1 MQLPR
6 TILNFMDKDYSVIGK
21 RVPKLDAL
29 DKATGRAQYG
39 HDINLP
45 GTLVGKIL
53 YANTPHA
60 RILHVDT
67 SRAERVR
74 GVKAVI
80 TGKHNPAHKFGYGGD
95 NTPLK
100 ADKVRCRRDEVA
112 AVAAR
117 DEDAA
122 DEALELI
129 RVEYEELP
137 PLYSAEAA
145 LADGAPLVHEDHA
158 TNLFTRYDYV
168 HGDAER
174 AFDDADVIVEQEYR
188 LPYVT
193 HTAMETSFVL
203 AAFDL
208 HGRLTLWSTTQ
219 IPFLLQRD
227 LSEALGMAGRD
238 IRVIQPAI
246 GGAFGRGLDVYP
258 FEPICALLA
267 KYSGKPVRIAFSR
280 EEEFFATVTRQ
291 PARVKMRTAAKR
303 DGTLWARDARIVLD
317 AGAYISWG
325 AVTPLVMME
334 TVASLYRVPHAKFVA
349 DVVYSN
355 NPPTGAM
362 RGYGN
367 PQSTFFVETQMD
379 MLAEQLGMDP
389 VAFRLRNANIPNE
402 ETPQGL
408 KITSCGLRECITEVA
423 ERIGWE
429 RRTTQD
435 EGFAKGGPGKTKE
448 AQAHEARNNG
458 SPSPVVRRGIGIACT
473 LNVGGGARIYR
484 SDGCGA
490 TVKVDDFGRVTL
502 VSGSTEI
509 GQGSETALA
518 QIVAEVL
525 GVHVQDVTV
534 VNSDTSVKPW
544 DVGTHAS
551 RTTFIAGNAAWIAA
565 NHAKRQILEAAATLL
580 DVHADALECRDRMIR
595 VKGEGKAVAFDKVV
609 RSLHYREG
617 GAVVIGTGWYDPPT
631 KLVDKDTYKGN
642 ISAAYGFGAQAAE
655 VEVDTETGQV
665 RVLNIVAAH
674 DVGRAINP
682 MYVEGQIEGGIQM
695 GVGYALTEEL
705 QVREGRILNP
715 SLLDYRVPTALDM
728 PHIEAVIV
736 ETGDPE
742 GPFGAKGVGE
752 MGGTPTAAAIANAVY
767 DAVGVRLNQLPM
779 TGERVLAAIEE
790 KRAR

>member
-1 MQLPR
+1 MSD
-6 TILNFMDKDYSVIGK
+6 FSVIGK

-29 DKATGRAQYG
+29 DKATGPAQYG
-39 HDINLP
+39 HDLDLP

-53 YANTPHA
+53 YANVPHA
-60 RILHVDT
+60 RIVNIDT
-67 SRAERVR
+67 SRAEKVR
-74 GVKAVI
+74 GVKAVL
-80 TGKHNPAHKFGYGGD
+80 TGKHSGAHKFGYGGD

-100 ADKVRCRRDEVA
+100 EDKVRCRRDEIA
-112 AVAAR
+112 AVAAM
-117 DEDAA
+117 DDDAA

-137 PLYSAEAA
+137 PLFSAEAA
-145 LADGAPLVHEDHA
+145 LAPGAPLVHEDRA
-158 TNLFTRYDYV
+158 DNLFLRYNYA

-174 AFDDADVIVEQEYR
+174 AFDEADEIIEQEFF

-193 HTAMETSFVL
+193 HAAMETSFAL

-208 HGRLTLWSTTQ
+208 QNRLTLWSTTQ

-227 LSEALGMAGRD
+227 LSEALGIPGRD
-238 IRVIQPAI
+238 IRVIQPVI

-267 KYSGKPVRIAFSR
+267 KYSGKPVRIAFTR
-280 EEEFFATVTRQ
+280 EEEFFATAARQ
-291 PARVKMRTAAKR
+291 PARVKMRSAAKR
-303 DGTLWARDARIVLD
+303 DGTLWAREAHALLD

-355 NPPTGAM
+355 NIPTGAM

-379 MLAEQLGMDP
+379 ILAEKLGMDP
-389 VAFRLRNANIPNE
+389 VEFRLRNANVPNS

-429 RRTTQD
+429 RR
-435 EGFAKGGPGKTKE
+435 AGPNSE
-448 AQAHEARNNG
+448 SRLVNAHPPQETLQIQTRN
-458 SPSPVVRRGIGIACT
+458 PKIKRGIGIACT

-502 VSGSTEI
+502 ISGSTEI

-518 QIVAEVL
+518 QIVAETL
-525 GVHVQDVTV
+525 GVRVDDVTV
-534 VNSDTSVKPW
+534 INSDTSVKPW

-565 NHAKRQILEAAATLL
+565 NEVREKILDHAAQMLNVPANQLEM
-580 DVHADALECRDRMIR
+580 RDRQVR
-595 VKGEGKAVAFDKVV
+595 VRGDGKGVAFDKVV
-609 RSLHYREG
+609 RAMHYREDG
-617 GAVVIGTGWYDPPT
+617 VVVSGTGWYDPPT
-631 KLVDKDTYKGN
+631 KLVDKHTYKGN
-642 ISAAYGFGAQAAE
+642 ISAAYGFGAQAVE

-665 RVLNIVAAH
+665 RVLKIVAAH

-682 MYVEGQIEGGIQM
+682 MYVEGQIEGGAQM

-705 QVREGRILNP
+705 QVREGRVLNP
-715 SLLDYRVPTALDM
+715 TLLDYRMPTALDM
-728 PHIEAVIV
+728 PPIESVIV
-736 ETGDPE
+736 ETADPA

-752 MGGTPTAAAIANAVY
+752 MGGNPTAAAIANAVY
-767 DAVGVRLNQLPM
+767 NAIGIRLNQLPM
-779 TGERVLAAIEE
+779 TGERVLRALQEKERSAA
-790 KRAR
+790 RD

>member
-1 MQLPR
+1 MSD
-6 TILNFMDKDYSVIGK
+6 FSVIGK

-39 HDINLP
+39 HDLDLP

-53 YANTPHA
+53 YANVPHA
-60 RILHVDT
+60 RIVNIDT
-67 SRAERVR
+67 SRAEKVR
-74 GVKAVI
+74 GVKAVL
-80 TGKHNPAHKFGYGGD
+80 TGKHSGAHKFGYGGD

-100 ADKVRCRRDEVA
+100 GDKVRCRRDEIA
-112 AVAAR
+112 AVAAM
-117 DEDAA
+117 DDDAA

-137 PLYSAEAA
+137 PLFSAEAA
-145 LADGAPLVHEDHA
+145 LAPGAPLVHQDRA
-158 TNLFTRYDYV
+158 DNLFLRYNYT

-174 AFDDADVIVEQEYR
+174 AFDEADEIIEQEFF

-193 HTAMETSFVL
+193 HAAMETSFAL

-208 HGRLTLWSTTQ
+208 QNRLTLWSTTQ

-227 LSEALGMAGRD
+227 LSEALGIPGRD
-238 IRVIQPAI
+238 IRVIQPVI

-267 KYSGKPVRIAFSR
+267 KYSGKPVRIAFTR
-280 EEEFFATVTRQ
+280 EEEFFATAARQ
-291 PARVKMRTAAKR
+291 PAHVKMRSAAKR
-303 DGTLWARDARIVLD
+303 DGTLWAREAHALLD

-355 NPPTGAM
+355 NIPTGAM

-379 MLAEQLGMDP
+379 ILAEKLGMDP
-389 VAFRLRNANIPNE
+389 VEFRLRNANVPNS

-429 RRTTQD
+429 RRAGPNSETRLANTTPPQ
-435 EGFAKGGPGKTKE
+435 ETL
-448 AQAHEARNNG
+448 QIQTRN
-458 SPSPVVRRGIGIACT
+458 PKIKRGIGIACT

-502 VSGSTEI
+502 ISGSTEI

-518 QIVAEVL
+518 QIVAETL
-525 GVHVQDVTV
+525 GVRVDDVTV
-534 VNSDTSVKPW
+534 INSDTSVKPW

-565 NHAKRQILEAAATLL
+565 NEVREKILDHAAQMLNVPANQLEM
-580 DVHADALECRDRMIR
+580 RDRQVR
-595 VKGEGKAVAFDKVV
+595 VRGDGKGVAFDKVV
-609 RSLHYREG
+609 RAMHYREDG
-617 GAVVIGTGWYDPPT
+617 IVVSGTGWYDPPT
-631 KLVDKDTYKGN
+631 KLVDKHTYKGN
-642 ISAAYGFGAQAAE
+642 ISAAYGFGAQAVE

-665 RVLNIVAAH
+665 RVLKIVAAH

-682 MYVEGQIEGGIQM
+682 MYVEGQIEGGAQM

-705 QVREGRILNP
+705 QVREGRVLNP
-715 SLLDYRVPTALDM
+715 TLLDYRMPTALDM
-728 PHIEAVIV
+728 PPIESVIV
-736 ETGDPE
+736 ETADPA

-752 MGGTPTAAAIANAVY
+752 MGGNPTAAAIANAVY
-767 DAVGVRLNQLPM
+767 NAIGIRLNHLPM
-779 TGERVLAAIEE
+779 TGERVLRALQEKERSAAQ
-790 KRAR
+790 A

>member
-1 MQLPR
+1 MSE
-6 TILNFMDKDYSVIGK
+6 FSVVGK

-39 HDINLP
+39 HDLVLP
-45 GTLVGKIL
+45 GMLVGKIL
-53 YANTPHA
+53 YANVPHA
-60 RILHVDT
+60 RILHIDT
-67 SRAERVR
+67 SRAEKVR
-74 GVKAVI
+74 GVKAVL
-80 TGKHNPAHKFGYGGD
+80 TGQHSGAHKFGYGGD

-100 ADKVRCRRDEVA
+100 AGKVRCRRDEIA
-112 AVAAR
+112 AVAAM
-117 DEDAA
+117 DDDAA
-122 DEALELI
+122 SEALELI

-137 PLYSAEAA
+137 PLFSAEAA
-145 LADGAPLVHEDHA
+145 LAPGAPLVHEERDD
-158 TNLFTRYDYV
+158 NLFLRYNYA
-168 HGDAER
+168 HGEAER
-174 AFDDADVIVEQEYR
+174 AFDEADEIIEQEFR

-193 HTAMETSFVL
+193 HAAMETSFAL

-208 HGRLTLWSTTQ
+208 QNRLTLWSTTQ

-227 LSEALGMAGRD
+227 LSEALGIPGRD
-238 IRVIQPAI
+238 IRVIQPVI

-267 KYSGKPVRIAFSR
+267 KYSGKPVRIAFTR
-280 EEEFFATVTRQ
+280 EEEFVATAARQ
-291 PARVKMRTAAKR
+291 PAVVKMRSAAKR
-303 DGTLWARDARIVLD
+303 DGTLWAREAHALLD

-349 DVVYSN
+349 DVVYTN
-355 NPPTGAM
+355 NIPTGAM

-379 MLAEQLGMDP
+379 ILAEKLGMDP
-389 VAFRLRNANIPNE
+389 VEFRLRNANVPNS

-429 RRTTQD
+429 RRAD
-435 EGFAKGGPGKTKE
+435 PDGKLLVGGDTPQEKLEIKN
-448 AQAHEARNNG
+448 RD
-458 SPSPVVRRGIGIACT
+458 SKIKRGIGIACT

-502 VSGSTEI
+502 ISGSTEI

-518 QIVAEVL
+518 QIVAETL
-525 GVHVQDVTV
+525 GVRVDDVTV
-534 VNSDTSVKPW
+534 INSDTSVKPW

-565 NHAKRQILEAAATLL
+565 NQVREKVLDHAAQML
-580 DVHADALECRDRMIR
+580 DVPVHRLEIRDRMVR
-595 VKGEGKAVAFDKVV
+595 VRDDALAKGIAFDKVV
-609 RSLHYREG
+609 RALHYREG
-617 GAVVIGTGWYDPPT
+617 GNIVSGTGWYDPPT
-631 KLVDKDTYKGN
+631 KLVDKATYKGN
-642 ISAAYGFGAQAAE
+642 ISAAYGFGAQAVE

-665 RVLNIVAAH
+665 RVLKIVAAH

-682 MYVEGQIEGGIQM
+682 MYVEGQIEGGAQM

-705 QVREGRILNP
+705 QVREGRVLNP
-715 SLLDYRVPTALDM
+715 TLLDYRMPTALDM
-728 PHIEAVIV
+728 PPIESVIV
-736 ETGDPE
+736 ETADPE

-752 MGGTPTAAAIANAVY
+752 MGGNPTAAAIANAVY
-767 DAVGVRLNQLPM
+767 NAIGIRLNQLPM
-779 TGERVLAAIEE
+779 TGERVLQALKDQAKAQTKI
-790 KRAR
+790 

>member
-1 MQLPR
+1 MSD
-6 TILNFMDKDYSVIGK
+6 FSVIGK

-39 HDINLP
+39 HDLDLP

-53 YANTPHA
+53 YANVPHA
-60 RILHVDT
+60 RIVNIDT
-67 SRAERVR
+67 SRAEKVR
-74 GVKAVI
+74 GVKAVL
-80 TGKHNPAHKFGYGGD
+80 TGKHSGAHKFGYGGD

-100 ADKVRCRRDEVA
+100 EDKVRCRRDEIA
-112 AVAAR
+112 AVAAM
-117 DEDAA
+117 DDDAA

-137 PLYSAEAA
+137 PLFSAEAA
-145 LADGAPLVHEDHA
+145 LAPGAPLVHEDRA
-158 TNLFTRYDYV
+158 DNLFLRYNYA

-174 AFDDADVIVEQEYR
+174 AFDEADEIIEQEFF

-193 HTAMETSFVL
+193 HAAMETSFAL

-208 HGRLTLWSTTQ
+208 QNRLTLWSTTQ

-227 LSEALGMAGRD
+227 LSEALGIPGRD
-238 IRVIQPAI
+238 IRVIQPVI

-267 KYSGKPVRIAFSR
+267 KYSGKPVRIAFTR
-280 EEEFFATVTRQ
+280 EEEFFATAARQ
-291 PARVKMRTAAKR
+291 PARVKMRSAAKR
-303 DGTLWARDARIVLD
+303 DGTLWAREAHALLD

-355 NPPTGAM
+355 NIPTGAM

-379 MLAEQLGMDP
+379 ILAEKLGMDP
-389 VAFRLRNANIPNE
+389 VEFRLRNANVPNS

-429 RRTTQD
+429 RR
-435 EGFAKGGPGKTKE
+435 AGPNSE
-448 AQAHEARNNG
+448 SRLVNAHPPQETLQIQTRN
-458 SPSPVVRRGIGIACT
+458 PKIKRGIGIACT

-502 VSGSTEI
+502 ISGSTEI

-518 QIVAEVL
+518 QIVAETL
-525 GVHVQDVTV
+525 GVRVDDVTV
-534 VNSDTSVKPW
+534 INSDTSVKPW

-565 NHAKRQILEAAATLL
+565 NEVREKILDHAAQMLNVPANQLEM
-580 DVHADALECRDRMIR
+580 RDRQVR
-595 VKGEGKAVAFDKVV
+595 VRGDGKGVAFDKVV
-609 RSLHYREG
+609 RAMHYREDG
-617 GAVVIGTGWYDPPT
+617 VVVSGTGWYDPPT
-631 KLVDKDTYKGN
+631 KLVDKHTYKGN
-642 ISAAYGFGAQAAE
+642 ISAAYGFGAQAVE

-665 RVLNIVAAH
+665 RVLKIVAAH

-682 MYVEGQIEGGIQM
+682 MYVEGQIEGGAQM

-705 QVREGRILNP
+705 QVREGRVLNP
-715 SLLDYRVPTALDM
+715 TLLDYRMPTALDM
-728 PHIEAVIV
+728 PPIESVIV
-736 ETGDPE
+736 ETADPA

-752 MGGTPTAAAIANAVY
+752 MGGNPTAAAIANAVY
-767 DAVGVRLNQLPM
+767 NAIGIRLNQLPM
-779 TGERVLAAIEE
+779 TGERVLRALQEKERSAA
-790 KRAR
+790 RD

>member
-1 MQLPR
+1 M
-6 TILNFMDKDYSVIGK
+6 TEYSVIGK

-39 HDINLP
+39 HDVDMP

-53 YANTPHA
+53 YANLPHA
-60 RILHVDT
+60 RILNIDT
-67 SRAERVR
+67 TRAEKVR

-80 TGKHNPAHKFGYGGD
+80 TGKHNPAHNFGYGGD

-100 ADKVRCRRDEVA
+100 GDKVRCRRDEVA
-112 AVAAR
+112 AVAAV
-117 DEDAA
+117 DDDAA
-122 DEALELI
+122 NEALELI

-137 PLYSAEAA
+137 ALFSAEAA
-145 LADGAPLVHEDHA
+145 LADGAPLVHEDRA
-158 TNLFTRYDYV
+158 NNLFTRYDYS

-174 AFDDADVIVEQEYR
+174 AFDDADEIVEQEYR
-188 LPYVT
+188 LPYVS
-193 HTAMETSFVL
+193 HAAMETSFAL

-208 HGRLTLWSTTQ
+208 QNHLTMWSTTQ

-227 LSEALGMAGRD
+227 LSEALGMPGRD
-238 IRVIQPAI
+238 IRVIQPTI

-267 KYSGKPVRIAFSR
+267 KHSGKPVRIAFTR
-280 EEEFFATVTRQ
+280 EEEFFATAVRQ
-291 PARVKMRTAAKR
+291 PAHVKIRTAAKR
-303 DGTLWARDARIVLD
+303 DGTLWARDARLLLD

-334 TVASLYRVPHAKFVA
+334 TVGSLYRLPHAKFVA
-349 DVVYSN
+349 DVAYSN

-379 MLAEQLGMDP
+379 MLAEKLGMDP
-389 VAFRLRNANIPNE
+389 VEFRLRNANIPNE

-408 KITSCGLRECITEVA
+408 KITTCGLRECITEVA

-429 RRTTQD
+429 RRNS
-435 EGFAKGGPGKTKE
+435 ESGSAKAETE
-448 AQAHEARNNG
+448 NG
-458 SPSPVVRRGIGIACT
+458 IQNSAFPIPHSAIRRGIGIACT

-525 GVHVQDVTV
+525 GVRVDDVTV
-534 VNSDTSVKPW
+534 INSDTSVKPW

-565 NHAKRQILEAAATLL
+565 SEVRQKILDHAAKMLNVAPNHLEM
-580 DVHADALECRDRMIR
+580 RDRMIR
-595 VKGEGKAVAFDKVV
+595 VQGDGDASGKRVAFDKVV
-609 RSLHYREG
+609 RAMHYREDG
-617 GAVVIGTGWYDPPT
+617 TVVSGSGWYDPPT

-655 VEVDTETGQV
+655 VEVDVETGQV
-665 RVLNIVAAH
+665 RVLKLVAAH

-682 MYVEGQIEGGIQM
+682 MYVEGQIEGGVQM
-695 GVGYALTEEL
+695 GLGYALTEEL
-705 QVREGRILNP
+705 QVREGRVLNP
-715 SLLDYRVPTALDM
+715 SLLDYRVLTALDM
-728 PHIEAVIV
+728 PHVESVIV
-736 ETGDPE
+736 ETADPA

-752 MGGTPTAAAIANAVY
+752 MGGNPTAAAIANAIY
-767 DAVGVRLNQLPM
+767 NAVGVRMNQLPM
-779 TGERVLAAIEE
+779 TGERVLKAIKE
-790 KRAR
+790 KRSETGE

>member
-1 MQLPR
+1 MSD
-6 TILNFMDKDYSVIGK
+6 FSVIGK

-39 HDINLP
+39 HDLNLP

-53 YANTPHA
+53 YANVPHA
-60 RILHVDT
+60 RIVNIDT
-67 SRAERVR
+67 SRAEKVR
-74 GVKAVI
+74 GVKAVL
-80 TGKHNPAHKFGYGGD
+80 TGKHSGAHKFGYGGD

-100 ADKVRCRRDEVA
+100 GDKVRCRRDEIA
-112 AVAAR
+112 AVAAM
-117 DEDAA
+117 DDDAA

-137 PLYSAEAA
+137 PLFSAEAA
-145 LADGAPLVHEDHA
+145 LAPGAPLVHQDRA
-158 TNLFTRYDYV
+158 DNLFLRYNYT

-174 AFDDADVIVEQEYR
+174 AFDEADEIIEQEFF

-193 HTAMETSFVL
+193 HAAMETSFAL

-208 HGRLTLWSTTQ
+208 QNRLTLWSTTQ

-227 LSEALGMAGRD
+227 LSEALGIPGRD
-238 IRVIQPAI
+238 IRVIQPVI

-267 KYSGKPVRIAFSR
+267 KYSGKPVRIAFTR
-280 EEEFFATVTRQ
+280 EEEFFATAARQ
-291 PARVKMRTAAKR
+291 PAHVKMRSAAKR
-303 DGTLWARDARIVLD
+303 DGTLWAREAHALLD

-355 NPPTGAM
+355 NIPTGAM

-379 MLAEQLGMDP
+379 ILAEKLGMDP
-389 VAFRLRNANIPNE
+389 VEFRLRNANVPNS

-429 RRTTQD
+429 RR
-435 EGFAKGGPGKTKE
+435 AGPNSETRLANTNPPQE
-448 AQAHEARNNG
+448 TLQIQTRN
-458 SPSPVVRRGIGIACT
+458 PKIKRGIGIACT

-502 VSGSTEI
+502 ISGSTEI

-518 QIVAEVL
+518 QIVAETL
-525 GVHVQDVTV
+525 GIRVDDVTV
-534 VNSDTSVKPW
+534 INSDTSVKPW

-565 NHAKRQILEAAATLL
+565 NEVREKILDHAAQMLNVPANQLEM
-580 DVHADALECRDRMIR
+580 RDRQVR
-595 VKGEGKAVAFDKVV
+595 VRGDGKGVAFDKVV
-609 RSLHYREG
+609 RAMHYREDG
-617 GAVVIGTGWYDPPT
+617 IVVSGTGWYDPPT
-631 KLVDKDTYKGN
+631 KLVDKHTYKGN
-642 ISAAYGFGAQAAE
+642 ISAAYGFGAQAVE

-665 RVLNIVAAH
+665 RVLKIVAAH

-682 MYVEGQIEGGIQM
+682 MYVEGQIEGGAQM

-705 QVREGRILNP
+705 QVREGRVLNP
-715 SLLDYRVPTALDM
+715 TLLDYRMPTALDM
-728 PHIEAVIV
+728 PPIESVIV
-736 ETGDPE
+736 ETADPA

-752 MGGTPTAAAIANAVY
+752 MGGNPTAAAIANAVY
-767 DAVGVRLNQLPM
+767 NAIGIRLNHLPM
-779 TGERVLAAIEE
+779 TGERVLRALQEKERSAA
-790 KRAR
+790 RA